1 MSDESHI
8 ADEVATLAR
17 RYRKESIATLIA
29 AIRDERARPTA
40 RITAAVKLLEY
51 ASGKPGPAR
60 QVTIADVNAMTRD
73 ECVDLLHACCER
85 LERVEPGLLW
95 EIMGKTVERAGV
107 PRSSRFTRGSAS
119 PLPRHVPPPRPSRN
133 AAIEPLSASAD
144 GAPKPPSAPPHR
156 QPPPPT
162 PEPSPLPPAAKG
174 NGALNGHAFDPAN
187 FSNADYDAAGRPL
200 RKIGYGDPAPGWAS
214 R

>member
-1 MSDESHI
+1 MADESPI

-17 RYRKESIATLIA
+17 RYRRESIATLIA

-51 ASGKPGPAR
+51 AAGKPGPAR

-107 PRSSRFTRGSAS
+107 PRSNRFTRGSAS
-119 PLPRHVPPPRPSRN
+119 
-133 AAIEPLSASAD
+133 AA
-144 GAPKPPSAPPHR
+144 GAPKPPGAPPHR
-156 QPPPPT
+156 QPPPPPT
-162 PEPSPLPPAAKG
+162 LEPSPLPPAAKG
-174 NGALNGHAFDPAN
+174 NGKGNGSANGFHGASLLLDDDDP
-187 FSNADYDAAGRPL
+187 DVQVIEVP
-200 RKIGYGDPAPGWAS
+200 
-214 R
+214 